1 MFVDSVVFG
10 CVLSKKLLVEDSFGT
25 PILPKSIK
33 SLIRE
38 KLHLI
43 WHRKCTYI
51 KIHSVVDLIK
61 KGYDKVDSE
70 CDSEFRKIAI
80 KKTKKYIE
88 QDYLNNYVYVRI

>member
-1 MFVDSVVFG
+1 
-10 CVLSKKLLVEDSFGT
+10 LSKKLLVENSLGK
-25 PILPKSIK
+25 PILPKTIK

-43 WHRKCTYI
+43 WNRKCTYI

-80 KKTKKYIE
+80 KKTKNYIGK
-88 QDYLNNYVYVRI
+88 DY